1 MLTGFELTPAAPLD
15 EREQRVCRQGRDD
28 RYAWP
33 SDSRVIEVAASL
45 GTARA
50 HATRDCA
57 CSESAAQQTWRA
69 VRSRTSRRAGTER
82 ATTASAPAPAR
93 ASLCLCHACDHA
105 VGAALTIASVGTAT
119 SALRALR
126 RPRRRRRALSP
137 RIAPLTKHSHGT
149 YGGDA
154 HRIADVAQVALVARA
169 IARRVAP
176 ADPYG
181 RRARRA
187 VRRRMCLVR
196 VR

>member
-82 ATTASAPAPAR
+82 ATTASALAAAR
-93 ASLCLCHACDHA
+93 ASLCLCHASDHA
-105 VGAALTIASVGTAT
+105 VFAALTIAFGTRSLRCPASAT
-119 SALRALR
+119 PTGVLHRAFVAAGVA
-126 RPRRRRRALSP
+126 RPLDGES
-137 RIAPLTKHSHGT
+137 SHEL
-149 YGGDA
+149 A
-154 HRIADVAQVALVARA
+154 VEFAAQV
-169 IARRVAP
+169 
-176 ADPYG
+176 
-181 RRARRA
+181 
-187 VRRRMCLVR
+187 VRKRQPLAGLLTGST
-196 VR
+196 